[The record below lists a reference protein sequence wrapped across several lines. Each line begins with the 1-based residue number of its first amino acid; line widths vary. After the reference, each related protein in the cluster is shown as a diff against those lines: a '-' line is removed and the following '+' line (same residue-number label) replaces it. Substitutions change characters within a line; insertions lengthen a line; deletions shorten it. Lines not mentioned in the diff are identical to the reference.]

1 MIKFLKAPSKSFGIK
16 FGYHTVNY
24 LKERIF
30 GNINT
35 KNKDNNLFHQDTKNK
50 LSLVL
55 KKV

>member
-1 MIKFLKAPSKSFGIK
+1 MIKFHNAPSQSFGIK

-30 GNINT
+30 ENINT
-35 KNKDNNLFHQDTKNK
+35 KNKDNNLFHQDAKNK

-55 KKV
+55 KKL